1 MGIVSGKKFLTK
13 EELKSLREI
22 QEKTQSVVI
31 ELGEIELYKI
41 RLEERYNTVK
51 EFLNEL
57 KNIEENF
64 SKLVTDKYGKINLD
78 PKTGEITNLD

>member
-1 MGIVSGKKFLTK
+1 MGIVSEKKFLTK

-41 RLEERYNTVK
+41 RLEESYNTVK

>member
-1 MGIVSGKKFLTK
+1 MGIVSEKKFLTK
-13 EELKSLREI
+13 EELKSLKEI
-22 QEKTQSVVI
+22 QEKTQAVVI

-51 EFLNEL
+51 EFLNEM
-57 KNIEENF
+57 KNIEEDF

>member
-1 MGIVSGKKFLTK
+1 MGIVSEKKFLTK
-13 EELKSLREI
+13 EELKSLKEI
-22 QEKTQSVVI
+22 QEKTQAVVI

-41 RLEERYNTVK
+41 RLEERYDTVK
-51 EFLNEL
+51 EFLNEM